1 MKTTVKRYT
10 KDDLRALAESG
21 QAIVMEEDH
30 KKVFEP
36 WPMSKVEQ
44 CSNDIYNLT
53 IKHNGVKSQISA
65 EVEKNETLK
74 DFIEHHP
81 MLYDK
86 LSNID
91 FCKDPRTMKTLLQ
104 MFKIKRQQEMGE
116 MNQEQAQSA
125 ATMAALKI
133 GLPENHP
140 AQPSIVPED

>member
-10 KDDLRALAESG
+10 KNELRALAESG

-30 KKVFEP
+30 KTIFEP
-36 WPMSKVEQ
+36 WQMSKIEQ

-53 IKHNGVKSQISA
+53 IKHNGAKAQIRA
-65 EVEKNETLK
+65 DVEKNETLK
-74 DFIEHHP
+74 DFVEHHP

-86 LSNID
+86 LSNIE

-104 MFKIKRQQEMGE
+104 MFNIKRQQETGE
-116 MNQEQAQSA
+116 INQQQAQGA

-140 AQPSIVPED
+140 AQPSILPEE

>member
-53 IKHNGVKSQISA
+53 IKHNG
-65 EVEKNETLK
+65 
-74 DFIEHHP
+74 
-81 MLYDK
+81 
-86 LSNID
+86 
-91 FCKDPRTMKTLLQ
+91 
-104 MFKIKRQQEMGE
+104 
-116 MNQEQAQSA
+116 
-125 ATMAALKI
+125 
-133 GLPENHP
+133 
-140 AQPSIVPED
+140 

>member
-125 ATMAALKI
+125 ATIKKKKI